1 MIELVKNLEI
11 KIILKAIKSVTD
23 VTSYRE
29 ILLNIGNELLEEQ
42 RKNNAN
48 LKKDPKKYRV
58 VIKNTERFLNVINEE
73 LGVYRNE

>member
-1 MIELVKNLEI
+1 MIELVKNFEI

-42 RKNNAN
+42 QKNVAN
-48 LKKDPKKYRV
+48 FKKDPRKYRV
-58 VIKNTERFLNVINEE
+58 VIKNIERFLNVINEE